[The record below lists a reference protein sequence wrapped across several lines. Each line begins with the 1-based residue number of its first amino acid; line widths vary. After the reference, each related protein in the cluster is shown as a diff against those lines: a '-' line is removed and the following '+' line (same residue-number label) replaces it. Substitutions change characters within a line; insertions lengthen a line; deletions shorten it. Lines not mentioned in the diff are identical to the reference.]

1 MKVLHYN
8 LNIPNDR
15 TIFVHDEILD
25 SFYPHFHKHPEYQL
39 VWVAEGSGKLI
50 VDNNMHEFECGE
62 VFLIGANQPHVFKGD
77 KLPLHVRTVSVFFN
91 LKGSLEY
98 IFNLPELKSLQNFLA
113 NNSQGFRVPKHY
125 LKDVCDSIEILKNSD
140 GADRLVNFI
149 YLLKLL
155 NIISRD
161 VSPLSGAIIK
171 EINDIASIRI
181 ISLCTYIKNN
191 FRKALNLNDIAEKAS
206 LTPQAFCRY
215 FKKCTGKTFVCY
227 LNELRV
233 SEACRLLVNERYDCI
248 SMIAYNSGF
257 NSITNFNR
265 VFRSIT
271 GLSPKEYVIRYQSS
285 INQQNLVRS

>member
-1 MKVLHYN
+1 MKALHYN

-15 TIFVHDEILD
+15 TIVVQDEVLD

-39 VWVAEGSGKLI
+39 VWIAEGDGKLI
-50 VDNNMHEFECGE
+50 VDNNLHDFERGE

-91 LKGSLEY
+91 LKGTLEY
-98 IFNLPELKSLQNFLA
+98 IFGLPELKTLKTFLTNFS
-113 NNSQGFRVPKHY
+113 NGFRVPKEY
-125 LKDVCDSIEILKNSD
+125 IKDVSSRIVILKNSD
-140 GADRLVNFI
+140 GADRLINFI

-155 NIISRD
+155 NVISKD

-171 EINDIASIRI
+171 EINDVASIRI
-181 ISLCTYIKNN
+181 IGLCNYIKQH
-191 FRKALNLNDIAEKAS
+191 FREDLHLNTIAEKAN

-233 SEACRLLVNERYDCI
+233 SEACRLLINERYDCI

-265 VFRSIT
+265 VFRAST
-271 GLSPKEYVIRYQSS
+271 GLSPKEFVHRYETS
-285 INQQNLVRS
+285 INQ